1 MAVEGEKNMKEIV
14 AWIFNNI
21 SDILAI
27 LSILL
32 GGVALIQSWKY
43 NKDSGKI
50 MRDVKMLL
58 FQQRLIAERIDKNIN
73 ILPTKYSLI
82 DTEKDRLF
90 LHKMCTYNSK
100 DAEYI
105 MDILKH
111 LKIKKKAIRGMREF
125 LLDERIDYECD
136 FFYKAESDENI
147 DISKLYEELL
157 KYNIL
162 AIVDYS

>member
-1 MAVEGEKNMKEIV
+1 MKETM
-14 AWIFNNI
+14 AWILINK

-32 GGVALIQSWKY
+32 GMVALIQSWKY

-58 FQQRLIAERIDKNIN
+58 FQQRLMAERIDKNIN
-73 ILPTKYSLI
+73 VLPVEQSSI
-82 DTEKDRLF
+82 NMEKDRLF

-111 LKIKKKAIRGMREF
+111 LKIKKRFIKGIREF
-125 LLDERIDYECD
+125 LIGKGIDYECD
-136 FFYKAESDENI
+136 FFYKAESDESI
-147 DISKLYEELL
+147 DISRLYEDLL

-162 AIVDYS
+162 VIIDYS

>member
-1 MAVEGEKNMKEIV
+1 
-14 AWIFNNI
+14 
-21 SDILAI
+21 
-27 LSILL
+27 
-32 GGVALIQSWKY
+32 
-43 NKDSGKI
+43 

-111 LKIKKKAIRGMREF
+111 LKIKKKAIRGLREF

-162 AIVDYS
+162 VIVNYS